1 MSSKSSLK
9 VNFFWAGGVSPFLRN
24 RNELK
29 LFLNFLFN
37 NEKKDAEKINYI
49 FTSDKELLVINKT
62 YLKHNFFT
70 DIITFELNS
79 PGKPIEADIYIS
91 LERVRENAQQLGISI
106 NNELH
111 RVIFHGALHLCGYS
125 DKNRLNKK
133 IMRSREDFY
142 LKKYFG

>member
-1 MSSKSSLK
+1 
-9 VNFFWAGGVSPFLRN
+9 
-24 RNELK
+24 
-29 LFLNFLFN
+29 
-37 NEKKDAEKINYI
+37 
-49 FTSDKELLVINKT
+49 
-62 YLKHNFFT
+62 
-70 DIITFELNS
+70 LNS